1 MSDEIKFETYIL
13 INNDKFVI
21 CVIKKSSS
29 EILFEEE
36 KTYDNNKEISE
47 LDKLDDFLEKKF
59 LK

>member
-21 CVIKKSSS
+21 CVVEKSSS

-36 KTYDNNKEISE
+36 KTYDNNK
-47 LDKLDDFLEKKF
+47 
-59 LK
+59 